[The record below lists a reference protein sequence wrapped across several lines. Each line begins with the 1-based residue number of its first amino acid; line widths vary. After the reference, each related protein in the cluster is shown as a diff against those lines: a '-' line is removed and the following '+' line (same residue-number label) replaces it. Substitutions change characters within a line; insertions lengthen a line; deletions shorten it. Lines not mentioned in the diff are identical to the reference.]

1 MFNFHIMSKK
11 IFFTGFFSIII
22 CAAAILFLAAR
33 SDKDVQDEKPLV
45 SSFSVVPEFPLEI
58 SFCGEK
64 VDLSRF
70 DMYERFDRELTGF
83 TYTHSSTLLLFKRAN
98 RYFPLIEPIL
108 IANNIPTDFKYLCA
122 IESTLNP
129 RAVSPAKA
137 AGLWQL
143 LSATGRQYGLEVNTS
158 VDERYNVEKSTE
170 AACKYLREAYEKYG
184 SWTTVAAS
192 YNAGMARISNELS
205 AQNAED
211 AFDLWLVEETS
222 RYLFRMMALKQIMS
236 NPYKYGFVIKSSQ
249 LYKPIETRDVE
260 INTTIDD
267 LAAFAKENGVTYA
280 QLKEFNSWMR
290 DRSLPNKSGKKYTIK
305 IPKSDDMHYP
315 SRKKQVYQASWV
327 ID

>member
-1 MFNFHIMSKK
+1 MSKK
-11 IFFTGFFSIII
+11 TFFTGFFTMMI
-22 CAAAILFLAAR
+22 CAASVLFFGAR
-33 SDKDVQDEKPLV
+33 RDKSVQDEKPLV
-45 SSFSVVPEFPLEI
+45 SSFSVVPEFPLEF

-122 IESTLNP
+122 IESTLSP

-137 AGLWQL
+137 VGLWQL
-143 LSATGRQYGLEVNTS
+143 LSATARQYGLEVNTS

-170 AACKYLREAYEKYG
+170 AACKYLRDAYNKFG

-205 AQNAED
+205 AQNVDD

-236 NPYKYGFVIKSSQ
+236 NPYKYGFVIKRDQ
-249 LYKPIETRDVE
+249 LYKPIETRDMEV
-260 INTTIDD
+260 NTTIDD

-305 IPKSDDMHYP
+305 IPKSGDMHYP
-315 SRKKQVYQASWV
+315 SHKKYVYQANWV